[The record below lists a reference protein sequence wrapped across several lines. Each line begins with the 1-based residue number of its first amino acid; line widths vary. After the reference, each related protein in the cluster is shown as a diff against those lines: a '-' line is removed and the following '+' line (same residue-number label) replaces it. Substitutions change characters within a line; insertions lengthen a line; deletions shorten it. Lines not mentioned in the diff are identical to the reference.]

1 MQSEGSFRMF
11 SLPCDIQEVGTWRP
25 TREFR
30 LELIRAR
37 ETVVPP
43 APSSSRA
50 VNKVPASLTKI
61 VEALDGEK
69 RKELEKLL
77 GRKL

>member
-1 MQSEGSFRMF
+1 MF
-11 SLPCDIQEVGTWRP
+11 SLPCNIQEVGTWRP

-37 ETVVPP
+37 EDIVSFPG
-43 APSSSRA
+43 PSSPRVS
-50 VNKVPASLTKI
+50 KVPASLAKI
-61 VEALDGEK
+61 VEALDDEK
-69 RKELEKLL
+69 RQELEKLL

>member
-1 MQSEGSFRMF
+1 MF
-11 SLPCDIQEVGTWRP
+11 KLPCGIEEVGTWRP

-37 ETVVPP
+37 EDIEATPRQQP
-43 APSSSRA
+43 RST
-50 VNKVPASLTKI
+50 KVPASLAKI
-61 VEALDGEK
+61 VEALDDEK
-69 RKELEKLL
+69 RRELEKLL

>member
-1 MQSEGSFRMF
+1 MF
-11 SLPCDIQEVGTWRP
+11 KLPCGIEEVGTWRP

-37 ETVVPP
+37 ETIVPFP
-43 APSSSRA
+43 GPSSSRA
-50 VNKVPASLTKI
+50 VNKVPASLAKI
-61 VEALDGEK
+61 VEALDDEK
-69 RKELEKLL
+69 RQELEKLL